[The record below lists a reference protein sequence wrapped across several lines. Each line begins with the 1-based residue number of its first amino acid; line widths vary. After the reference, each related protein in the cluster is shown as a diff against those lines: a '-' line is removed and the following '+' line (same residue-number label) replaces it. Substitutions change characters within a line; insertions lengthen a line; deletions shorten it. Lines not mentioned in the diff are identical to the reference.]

1 MLLRFLQQSGEVL
14 DGTDHLRNVGVLVV
28 VPGNNLNLSHTAGQ
42 LVDHGLSSIEQRT
55 VGHTHD
61 IGGNDL
67 VLVVAVGHRNG
78 TNYLFRNLHKIIF
91 LIPLPVSLRKFVF
104 QWKSTHF
111 TKSKI
116 PQVEKTRRILDRI
129 KEEKRSIIRV
139 KNKGGLLSAFLLLH
153 KPFR

>member
-1 MLLRFLQQSGEVL
+1 MV
-14 DGTDHLRNVGVLVV
+14 
-28 VPGNNLNLSHTAGQ
+28 NNLNLGLAVEQ
-42 LVDHGLSSIEQRT
+42 LVDHGLGSIEQRT
-55 VGHTHD
+55 VGHTRD

-78 TNYLFRNLHKIIF
+78 TNYLFRNIHKIIF

-104 QWKSTHF
+104 QWKPTHF

-116 PQVEKTRRILDRI
+116 PQVEKTRRTLDRI